1 MTPIENAFAG
11 LGIGLNPRRH
21 QSLTLY
27 PIFAQEH
34 ELLPVIS
41 LKQAMARQVFA
52 VSEISAQGSV
62 PQLRVVN
69 DGDHA
74 VFVLAG
80 QELVGAKQNRVT
92 SVSVL
97 VAPQSELIIPVSCVE
112 SGRWHDESPTFEY
125 RDRTLFSRARAKAH
139 RDVAESLQFHNEI
152 RADQEE
158 VWREVDRK
166 HAELGVQR
174 RTSSISDV
182 YDHYS
187 ESLDDFVEALEPQPG
202 QRGAVFEIDGRI
214 AGMELFGCTNLA
226 SDCLPAIIR
235 GYALDAMAERRPEWR
250 PEQHPE
256 RGAPQLERACRFLDA
271 VERSECLDSPGV
283 GLGSNLRLRRS
294 GIVGGGLVHD
304 DVLLHLAAFRAPED
318 DPRHSPEDERLRSG
332 RRSHIYR

>member
-11 LGIGLNPRRH
+11 LSIGLQTRQH
-21 QSLTLY
+21 QSLTLF

-34 ELLPVIS
+34 EVLPVVS
-41 LKQAMARQVFA
+41 LKQAMARNEFV
-52 VSEISAQGSV
+52 VSEISEQGSV
-62 PQLRVVN
+62 PQLRVIN
-69 DGDHA
+69 SGDRA

-97 VAPQSELIIPVSCVE
+97 VAPHSELIIPVSCVE
-112 SGRWHDESPTFEY
+112 SGRWHDSSPNFEY
-125 RDRTLFSRARAKAH
+125 RDRTLFSRVRAKAH
-139 RDVAESLQFHNEI
+139 RDVAESLEFHDEI
-152 RADQEE
+152 RADQGE

-235 GYALDAMAERRPEWR
+235 GYALDAMAERPR
-250 PEQHPE
+250 EQRQP
-256 RGAPQLERACRFLDA
+256 RMERASRFLDGVRQA
-271 VERSECLDSPGV
+271 ECSDSAGV
-283 GLGSNLRLRRS
+283 GLGTDLRLRQP
-294 GIVGGGLVHD
+294 GIVGGGLEHD
-304 DVLLHLAAFRAPED
+304 GVLLHLAAFRAPED
-318 DPRHSPEDERLRSG
+318 GRDHSPEDEHLRSVM
-332 RRSHIYR
+332 RRRLYR